1 MRNLQGQLTTSLE
14 EDSLLMIEPGRDGSA
29 TEKLAALIFWA
40 VFIFKRVSLLVL
52 MAIEST
58 HREERN

>member
-29 TEKLAALIFWA
+29 TEKLATLIFWA